1 MCLAPWLS
9 LASAVCSHFYHRPLR
24 TYFKDRLTRFKFTFY
39 IVQLLSGIGSHPN
52 LKARKIKLGFE
63 DPLIRAYESFG
74 ENMLLLQC
82 RNTTSLPKPCD
93 LVRNVK
99 MGLLVFLGL
108 LGVSAAMPF
117 QMPMPRMPGF
127 SSKSEEMMRYNQFN
141 FMNGPPMM
149 PMGPYGN
156 GLPMPP
162 HMPPQYPPYQMPMWP
177 PPVPNGWQQPPMPN
191 FPSKTDQTQE
201 TAKPNQTN
209 PQEPQPQKQPLKEP
223 PNEAARA
230 KDEAQPPQPFPP
242 FGNGL
247 YPYQQPPWPIPQRG
261 PPTGFA
267 RPKFSNEEGNPYYAY
282 FGYHGFGGRPYYS
295 EEMFEDY
302 EKPKEKDPP
311 KPEDPPPDDP
321 PPEAST
327 NSTAP
332 DANATQSIPGGSQ
345 GGNDTSPIGNTG
357 LGPNAGDNP
366 TVQNGVFPLPKV
378 NVSGQGVPKNQI
390 PWRPSQPNI
399 YENYPYPNYPS
410 ERQWQTTGT
419 QGPRQN
425 GPAYRNPQVQ
435 RRPQWN
441 SFAWEGKQTTR
452 PGNPT
457 YHKPS
462 PPTSGVNYPNYAGN
476 PVNFGRKL
484 PEPKKPFMGANPVSN
499 KPFMGAN
506 PATNKPFMGANPAA
520 NKPSLATNPAANKPF
535 MGTNPAA
542 NKPSIGTNAASN
554 KPFGRNNAA
563 ANKPFVGTNPSSNK
577 PFGGA
582 NAASN
587 KPFGGANAASNKPF
601 GGVNA
606 ASNKPF
612 GGVNA
617 ASNKPFV
624 RSNQASNKPFGRANV
639 ASVGPKQVT
648 VSHNM
653 KTQNPKE
660 KSLGQKERTVTPTK
674 DTSNPWRTS
683 RQYGI
688 NNPNYNLPR
697 SEGNM
702 VGPNF
707 NSFDQQENSYFSR
720 GESKT
725 VPSPNIQIQ
734 SQNLPKG
741 IALEPRR
748 TPFQSET
755 KKPELKHS
763 THQPAYPKKIPS
775 PTREHFPAER
785 NTWNHQ
791 KNLPPLKKNH
801 GRQEENLLHPSYG
814 SRGNV
819 FYHEYTNPYPN
830 EKSPYI
836 RNSPW
841 DKKVG
846 SPSTMMRPESPQYT
860 MTSLDQKETEQYNE
874 EDPIDPNEDESFPG
888 QSRWGD
894 EELNFKG
901 NPTVRQY
908 EGEQY
913 ASTLAKEYLPYSLS
927 NPPKPSEDF
936 PYSDFYPWN
945 PHETFPIY
953 NPGPTIAPPVDPRSY
968 YVNNAIGQEEST
980 LFPSWTSWDHRN
992 QAERQKESEPYFNRN
1007 VWDQSTNLHKSNM
1020 PNHPYSTTSPAGFPK
1035 DPTWLDGENL
1045 NYDLQIT
1052 SLSPPEREQLAF
1064 PDFMP
1069 QSYPSGQNEAH
1080 LFHQSQRG
1088 SCCIGGST
1096 GHKDN
1101 VLALQDYTSSYGL
1114 PPRKNQETSPV
1125 YTESSYTKYA
1135 RPNVS
1140 PASILPSQRNI
1151 SENKLTAES
1160 SNPSPFGDGVPTGR
1174 RNTPYSGKN
1183 QPETGITAF
1192 SEVSSSQ
1199 PKNTPCLKSDLGGD
1213 RRDVL
1218 KQFFEGSQLSER
1230 TAGLTPE
1237 QLVIGAPDK
1246 GSGPD
1251 STQSKVQGNEGER
1264 QQQRPP
1270 TILKLPCFGS
1280 KLAKF
1285 HSSTTGP
1292 PTNDG
1297 RPSLLNGALSTPT
1310 ESPNTLAG
1318 IATKEQ
1324 FKSINVDQL
1333 NADEH
1338 TTLESFQGTSPE
1350 DQAQGCLLLQA

>member
-1 MCLAPWLS
+1 
-9 LASAVCSHFYHRPLR
+9 
-24 TYFKDRLTRFKFTFY
+24 
-39 IVQLLSGIGSHPN
+39 
-52 LKARKIKLGFE
+52 
-63 DPLIRAYESFG
+63 
-74 ENMLLLQC
+74 MLLLQC
-82 RNTTSLPKPCD
+82 RNPTSPPKPCG
-93 LVRNVK
+93 LVPNVK
-99 MGLLVFLGL
+99 MSLLVFLGL

-141 FMNGPPMM
+141 FMNAPPMM

-156 GLPMPP
+156 GMPMPP

-230 KDEAQPPQPFPP
+230 KDDAQPPQPFPP

-247 YPYQQPPWPIPQRG
+247 YPYPQPPWPIPQRG
-261 PPTGFA
+261 PPTAFG
-267 RPKFSNEEGNPYYAY
+267 RPKFSNEEGNPYYAF

-327 NSTAP
+327 NSTVP
-332 DANATQSIPGGSQ
+332 DANATQSIPE

-357 LGPNAGDNP
+357 PGPNAGNNP
-366 TVQNGVFPLPKV
+366 TVQNGVFPPPKV
-378 NVSGQGVPKNQI
+378 NVSGQGVPKSQI

-425 GPAYRNPQVQ
+425 GPGYRNPQVE
-435 RRPQWN
+435 RGPQWN
-441 SFAWEGKQTTR
+441 SFAWEGKQATR

-457 YHKPS
+457 YGKPPS
-462 PPTSGVNYPNYAGN
+462 PTSGVNYAGN
-476 PVNFGRKL
+476 PVHFGRNL
-484 PEPKKPFMGANPVSN
+484 PGPNKPFVGANPASN
-499 KPFMGAN
+499 KPFVGAN
-506 PATNKPFMGANPAA
+506 PASNKPFVGANPASNKPFVGANPASNKPFVGANPASNKPYVGANPASNKPFIGANPAA
-520 NKPSLATNPAANKPF
+520 NKPSI
-535 MGTNPAA
+535 GTNPAA
-542 NKPSIGTNAASN
+542 NKPSIGTNPAAN
-554 KPFGRNNAA
+554 KPFVRNNVG
-563 ANKPFVGTNPSSNK
+563 ANKPFVGTNPSSNQ
-577 PFGGA
+577 PFL
-582 NAASN
+582 
-587 KPFGGANAASNKPF
+587 
-601 GGVNA
+601 
-606 ASNKPF
+606 
-612 GGVNA
+612 
-617 ASNKPFV
+617 
-624 RSNQASNKPFGRANV
+624 RSNQASNKPFMRSNQASNKPFVGTNV

-674 DTSNPWRTS
+674 DASNPWRS
-683 RQYGI
+683 AKQYGI

-697 SEGNM
+697 SEGSM

-707 NSFDQQENSYFSR
+707 NSFDQQENSYFSK
-720 GESKT
+720 GASKR

-755 KKPELKHS
+755 KKPELKHG

-775 PTREHFPAER
+775 PTRKHFPAER
-785 NTWNHQ
+785 NTWNRQ
-791 KNLPPLKKNH
+791 KILPPLKEDY
-801 GRQEENLLHPSYG
+801 GRQDENLRHPSYG
-814 SRGNV
+814 SRGNI
-819 FYHEYTNPYPN
+819 FYHEYTNPYHN
-830 EKSPYI
+830 EKSQYI
-836 RNSPW
+836 KSNPW
-841 DKKVG
+841 DKS
-846 SPSTMMRPESPQYT
+846 SPSTMMRPENPQYT

-894 EELNFKG
+894 EEMNFKG

-908 EGEQY
+908 EGEHY

-936 PYSDFYPWN
+936 PYSEFYPWN
-945 PHETFPIY
+945 PQETFPIY

-1007 VWDQSTNLHKSNM
+1007 VWDQSINLHKSNI
-1020 PNHPYSTTSPAGFPK
+1020 PNHPYSTTSPARFPK
-1035 DPTWLDGENL
+1035 DPTWFEGENL

-1064 PDFMP
+1064 PDFLP
-1069 QSYPSGQNEAH
+1069 QSYPTGQNEAH

-1125 YTESSYTKYA
+1125 HTESSYIKYA

-1160 SNPSPFGDGVPTGR
+1160 PNPSPFGDGVPTVR
-1174 RNTPYSGKN
+1174 KNTPYSGKN
-1183 QPETGITAF
+1183 QLETGIVAF
-1192 SEVSSSQ
+1192 SEASSSQ

-1237 QLVIGAPDK
+1237 QLVIGIPDK

-1251 STQSKVQGNEGER
+1251 SIQSEVQGKEGEM

-1270 TILKLPCFGS
+1270 TIMKLPCFGS
-1280 KLAKF
+1280 NSKF

-1292 PTNDG
+1292 PINNR
-1297 RPSLLNGALSTPT
+1297 RPTLLNGALSTPT
-1310 ESPNTLAG
+1310 ESPNTLVG
-1318 IATKEQ
+1318 LATREQ
-1324 FKSINVDQL
+1324 LKSINVDKL

-1338 TTLESFQGTSPE
+1338 TTLESFQGTSPQ
-1350 DQAQGCLLLQA
+1350 DQGCLLLQA

>member
-1 MCLAPWLS
+1 
-9 LASAVCSHFYHRPLR
+9 
-24 TYFKDRLTRFKFTFY
+24 
-39 IVQLLSGIGSHPN
+39 
-52 LKARKIKLGFE
+52 
-63 DPLIRAYESFG
+63 
-74 ENMLLLQC
+74 MLLLQC
-82 RNTTSLPKPCD
+82 RNTTSPPKPCN
-93 LVRNVK
+93 LVPNVK

-108 LGVSAAMPF
+108 LGVSAAMP
-117 QMPMPRMPGF
+117 MPMPRMPGF

-141 FMNGPPMM
+141 FMNAPPMM

-156 GLPMPP
+156 GMPMPPHMPP

-177 PPVPNGWQQPPMPN
+177 PPMPNGWQQPPMPN

-209 PQEPQPQKQPLKEP
+209 AQEPQPQKQPLKEP

-230 KDEAQPPQPFPP
+230 KDEAQPPQPFP

-261 PPTGFA
+261 PPTAFG

-327 NSTAP
+327 NSTVP
-332 DANATQSIPGGSQ
+332 EANATQSIPGGSQ

-357 LGPNAGDNP
+357 PGPNAGSNP

-378 NVSGQGVPKNQI
+378 NVSGQGVPKNKI

-399 YENYPYPNYPS
+399 YENYPYPNYPL

-419 QGPRQN
+419 QGPKQN
-425 GPAYRNPQVQ
+425 GPGYRNPQVQ
-435 RRPQWN
+435 KGPQWN
-441 SFAWEGKQTTR
+441 SFAWEGKQATR
-452 PGNPT
+452 PGNPA
-457 YHKPS
+457 YHKTS

-484 PEPKKPFMGANPVSN
+484 PGPN
-499 KPFMGAN
+499 
-506 PATNKPFMGANPAA
+506 
-520 NKPSLATNPAANKPF
+520 
-535 MGTNPAA
+535 
-542 NKPSIGTNAASN
+542 
-554 KPFGRNNAA
+554 R
-563 ANKPFVGTNPSSNK
+563 PFVGTN
-577 PFGGA
+577 
-582 NAASN
+582 
-587 KPFGGANAASNKPF
+587 
-601 GGVNA
+601 
-606 ASNKPF
+606 
-612 GGVNA
+612 
-617 ASNKPFV
+617 
-624 RSNQASNKPFGRANV
+624 V
-639 ASVGPKQVT
+639 APVGPKQVT

-683 RQYGI
+683 KQYGI

-697 SEGNM
+697 SEGSM

-720 GESKT
+720 GDSKR
-725 VPSPNIQIQ
+725 VPSPKIQIKN
-734 SQNLPKG
+734 QNLPKG

-748 TPFQSET
+748 TPFKSET

-775 PTREHFPAER
+775 PTREHFPEER

-791 KNLPPLKKNH
+791 KILPPLKEDH

-814 SRGNV
+814 SRGNI

-830 EKSPYI
+830 ENSPYI
-836 RNSPW
+836 RSNPW
-841 DKKVG
+841 DTRAG
-846 SPSTMMRPESPQYT
+846 SPSTMMHPENPQYT

-894 EELNFKG
+894 EELSFKG

-913 ASTLAKEYLPYSLS
+913 ASTLAKKYLPYSLS
-927 NPPKPSEDF
+927 NPPKASEDF
-936 PYSDFYPWN
+936 PYSEFYPWN

-980 LFPSWTSWDHRN
+980 LFPSWTSWDHRS
-992 QAERQKESEPYFNRN
+992 QAERQKESEPSFNRN
-1007 VWDQSTNLHKSNM
+1007 VLDQSMNSHKSNI

-1035 DPTWLDGENL
+1035 DPTWLEGENL

-1052 SLSPPEREQLAF
+1052 SLSPSEREQLAF
-1064 PDFMP
+1064 PDFMS
-1069 QSYPSGQNEAH
+1069 QSYPTGQNEAH

-1101 VLALQDYTSSYGL
+1101 VLALHDYTSSYGL
-1114 PPRKNQETSPV
+1114 PPRKNQEPSPV

-1160 SNPSPFGDGVPTGR
+1160 PNPSPFGESVPTVKI
-1174 RNTPYSGKN
+1174 NTPYSGKN
-1183 QPETGITAF
+1183 QLETGIMAF
-1192 SEVSSSQ
+1192 SEASSSQ

-1218 KQFFEGSQLSER
+1218 KQFFEGSQLGER
-1230 TAGLTPE
+1230 TASLTPE
-1237 QLVIGAPDK
+1237 QLVIGIPDK
-1246 GSGPD
+1246 DSAPGSM
-1251 STQSKVQGNEGER
+1251 QSEVQGNDGEM

-1280 KLAKF
+1280 KLTKI

-1292 PTNDG
+1292 PTNNG

-1310 ESPNTLAG
+1310 ESPNTLVG
-1318 IATKEQ
+1318 LATSEQ

-1338 TTLESFQGTSPE
+1338 TTLESFQGTSLQ

>member
-1 MCLAPWLS
+1 
-9 LASAVCSHFYHRPLR
+9 
-24 TYFKDRLTRFKFTFY
+24 
-39 IVQLLSGIGSHPN
+39 
-52 LKARKIKLGFE
+52 
-63 DPLIRAYESFG
+63 
-74 ENMLLLQC
+74 
-82 RNTTSLPKPCD
+82 
-93 LVRNVK
+93 
-99 MGLLVFLGL
+99 
-108 LGVSAAMPF
+108 
-117 QMPMPRMPGF
+117 
-127 SSKSEEMMRYNQFN
+127 
-141 FMNGPPMM
+141 
-149 PMGPYGN
+149 
-156 GLPMPP
+156 
-162 HMPPQYPPYQMPMWP
+162 
-177 PPVPNGWQQPPMPN
+177 
-191 FPSKTDQTQE
+191 
-201 TAKPNQTN
+201 
-209 PQEPQPQKQPLKEP
+209 
-223 PNEAARA
+223 
-230 KDEAQPPQPFPP
+230 
-242 FGNGL
+242 
-247 YPYQQPPWPIPQRG
+247 
-261 PPTGFA
+261 
-267 RPKFSNEEGNPYYAY
+267 
-282 FGYHGFGGRPYYS
+282 
-295 EEMFEDY
+295 MFEDY

-327 NSTAP
+327 NSTVP
-332 DANATQSIPGGSQ
+332 DANATQSIPGVSQ
-345 GGNDTSPIGNTG
+345 GVNDTSPIGSTG
-357 LGPNAGDNP
+357 PVPNAENNP

-378 NVSGQGVPKNQI
+378 NVSGQGVLKNQI

-419 QGPRQN
+419 QRPKQN
-425 GPAYRNPQVQ
+425 GPGYRNPQVQ
-435 RRPQWN
+435 RGPQWN
-441 SFAWEGKQTTR
+441 SFAWEGKQATR

-462 PPTSGVNYPNYAGN
+462 PPTSGVNYPNFAGN
-476 PVNFGRKL
+476 SVNFGRKL
-484 PEPKKPFMGANPVSN
+484 PGPN
-499 KPFMGAN
+499 
-506 PATNKPFMGANPAA
+506 
-520 NKPSLATNPAANKPF
+520 
-535 MGTNPAA
+535 
-542 NKPSIGTNAASN
+542 
-554 KPFGRNNAA
+554 R
-563 ANKPFVGTNPSSNK
+563 PFVGI
-577 PFGGA
+577 
-582 NAASN
+582 
-587 KPFGGANAASNKPF
+587 
-601 GGVNA
+601 
-606 ASNKPF
+606 
-612 GGVNA
+612 
-617 ASNKPFV
+617 
-624 RSNQASNKPFGRANV
+624 NV

-683 RQYGI
+683 KQYGT
-688 NNPNYNLPR
+688 NNPNYNWPG
-697 SEGNM
+697 SEGSI
-702 VGPNF
+702 VGPKF

-720 GESKT
+720 GDSKR

-755 KKPELKHS
+755 KKSELKHS
-763 THQPAYPKKIPS
+763 AHQPAYPKKIPS
-775 PTREHFPAER
+775 PTREHFPAGR
-785 NTWNHQ
+785 KTWNHQ
-791 KNLPPLKKNH
+791 KILPPLKEDH
-801 GRQEENLLHPSYG
+801 GRHEDNLLHPSYG
-814 SRGNV
+814 SRGNI
-819 FYHEYTNPYPN
+819 FYHEYTNPYPS
-830 EKSPYI
+830 EKSQYI
-836 RNSPW
+836 RSNPW
-841 DKKVG
+841 DKRVG
-846 SPSTMMRPESPQYT
+846 SPSTMMQPQNPQYT

-936 PYSDFYPWN
+936 PYSEFYPWN

-992 QAERQKESEPYFNRN
+992 QAERQKESESYFNRN
-1007 VWDQSTNLHKSNM
+1007 VWDQSMNLHKSNI

-1035 DPTWLDGENL
+1035 DPTWLEGENL
-1045 NYDLQIT
+1045 NYDLQIP

-1069 QSYPSGQNEAH
+1069 QSYPTGQNEAH

-1125 YTESSYTKYA
+1125 YAESSYTKYA
-1135 RPNVS
+1135 RPKVS

-1160 SNPSPFGDGVPTGR
+1160 PNPSQFGEGVPTVR
-1174 RNTPYSGKN
+1174 RNTPHSGKN
-1183 QPETGITAF
+1183 QLETGIMAF
-1192 SEVSSSQ
+1192 SEASSPQ
-1199 PKNTPCLKSDLGGD
+1199 PKSTPCLKSDLGGD

-1237 QLVIGAPDK
+1237 QLVIGTPDK

-1251 STQSKVQGNEGER
+1251 SIQSEGQGNEGEV

-1270 TILKLPCFGS
+1270 TVLKLPCFDS

-1292 PTNDG
+1292 PTNNG
-1297 RPSLLNGALSTPT
+1297 RPSLLNGALSKPT
-1310 ESPNTLAG
+1310 ESPNTLVG
-1318 IATKEQ
+1318 LATREQ

-1338 TTLESFQGTSPE
+1338 TTLESFQGTNPQ
-1350 DQAQGCLLLQA
+1350 DQEHGCLLLQA

>member
-1 MCLAPWLS
+1 
-9 LASAVCSHFYHRPLR
+9 
-24 TYFKDRLTRFKFTFY
+24 
-39 IVQLLSGIGSHPN
+39 
-52 LKARKIKLGFE
+52 
-63 DPLIRAYESFG
+63 
-74 ENMLLLQC
+74 MLLLQC

-108 LGVSAAMPF
+108 LGVSAAMP
-117 QMPMPRMPGF
+117 MPMPRMPGF

-267 RPKFSNEEGNPYYAY
+267 RPKFSNEEGGNPYYAY

-484 PEPKKPFMGANPVSN
+484 
-499 KPFMGAN
+499 
-506 PATNKPFMGANPAA
+506 
-520 NKPSLATNPAANKPF
+520 
-535 MGTNPAA
+535 
-542 NKPSIGTNAASN
+542 
-554 KPFGRNNAA
+554 
-563 ANKPFVGTNPSSNK
+563 
-577 PFGGA
+577 
-582 NAASN
+582 
-587 KPFGGANAASNKPF
+587 
-601 GGVNA
+601 
-606 ASNKPF
+606 
-612 GGVNA
+612 
-617 ASNKPFV
+617 
-624 RSNQASNKPFGRANV
+624 NQASNKPFGRANV

>member
-9 LASAVCSHFYHRPLR
+9 VASAVCSHFYHRLLR

-52 LKARKIKLGFE
+52 LKAPKIKLDCE

-82 RNTTSLPKPCD
+82 RNTASPPKPCD
-93 LVRNVK
+93 MVK
-99 MGLLVFLGL
+99 MSLLVFLGL
-108 LGVSAAMPF
+108 LGVSAAMP
-117 QMPMPRMPGF
+117 MPMPRMPGF

-141 FMNGPPMM
+141 FMNAPPMM
-149 PMGPYGN
+149 HMGPWQN

-191 FPSKTDQTQE
+191 FPSKTEQTQE
-201 TAKPNQTN
+201 TAKPNQTD

-247 YPYQQPPWPIPQRG
+247 YPYQQPPWPIPQTG
-261 PPTGFA
+261 PPTGFG

-327 NSTAP
+327 NSTVP
-332 DANATQSIPGGSQ
+332 DANATQSIPGGGQ
-345 GGNDTSPIGNTG
+345 GGNDSSPVGNTG
-357 LGPNAGDNP
+357 PGPNAGNNP
-366 TVQNGVFPLPKV
+366 TVLNGVFPLPKV

-410 ERQWQTTGT
+410 ERQWQTTDT
-419 QGPRQN
+419 QGPKQN
-425 GPAYRNPQVQ
+425 GPGYQNPQIQ
-435 RRPQWN
+435 RGPQWN
-441 SFAWEGKQTTR
+441 SFAWEGKQATTH

-457 YHKPS
+457 YP
-462 PPTSGVNYPNYAGN
+462 
-476 PVNFGRKL
+476 
-484 PEPKKPFMGANPVSN
+484 
-499 KPFMGAN
+499 
-506 PATNKPFMGANPAA
+506 
-520 NKPSLATNPAANKPF
+520 
-535 MGTNPAA
+535 
-542 NKPSIGTNAASN
+542 
-554 KPFGRNNAA
+554 
-563 ANKPFVGTNPSSNK
+563 NKPFVGTNPASNK
-577 PFGGA
+577 PFVRSNHASNKPFVGA

-587 KPFGGANAASNKPF
+587 KPFVGT
-601 GGVNA
+601 
-606 ASNKPF
+606 
-612 GGVNA
+612 
-617 ASNKPFV
+617 
-624 RSNQASNKPFGRANV
+624 NV
-639 ASVGPKQVT
+639 PSVGPKQVT

-674 DTSNPWRTS
+674 DTGNPWRS
-683 RQYGI
+683 SKQYGI
-688 NNPNYNLPR
+688 NNPNYNLPHP
-697 SEGNM
+697 EGSM

-707 NSFDQQENSYFSR
+707 NSFDQQENTYFSR
-720 GESKT
+720 GDSRK
-725 VPSPNIQIQ
+725 VASPNRQIQ

-748 TPFQSET
+748 TPFESET
-755 KKPELKHS
+755 KRPELKHS
-763 THQPAYPKKIPS
+763 TNMPVYPKKNPS
-775 PTREHFPAER
+775 PTRGHFPAGR
-785 NTWNHQ
+785 NNWNHQ
-791 KNLPPLKKNH
+791 KTLPPLKEGH
-801 GRQEENLLHPSYG
+801 GRKEENLRHPPYG

-819 FYHEYTNPYPN
+819 FYHEYNNPYPN
-830 EKSPYI
+830 EKSPYL
-836 RNSPW
+836 RGNTW
-841 DKKVG
+841 DKRISTPG
-846 SPSTMMRPESPQYT
+846 TMMQPENPQYT
-860 MTSLDQKETEQYNE
+860 MSSLDQKETEQYNE

-894 EELNFKG
+894 DELSFKG
-901 NPTVRQY
+901 NPTLRQY

-913 ASTLAKEYLPYSLS
+913 TSTLAKEYLPYSLS

-936 PYSDFYPWN
+936 PYSEFYPWN

-968 YVNNAIGQEEST
+968 YVNNAVGQEEST

-1007 VWDQSTNLHKSNM
+1007 VWDQSMSLHKSNIQN

-1035 DPTWLDGENL
+1035 DPTWLEGENL

-1052 SLSPPEREQLAF
+1052 SLSQPEREQLAF
-1064 PDFMP
+1064 PDLRP
-1069 QSYPSGQNEAH
+1069 QSYPTGQNEDH

-1096 GHKDN
+1096 GHKEN
-1101 VLALQDYTSSYGL
+1101 VLALHDYTSSYGL
-1114 PPRKNQETSPV
+1114 PPRKTQEISPV
-1125 YTESSYTKYA
+1125 HTESSYTKYA
-1135 RPNVS
+1135 KPNVS
-1140 PASILPSQRNI
+1140 PASILPNQRNI

-1160 SNPSPFGDGVPTGR
+1160 PNPSPFGDDVPTVR
-1174 RNTPYSGKN
+1174 KNTPNSGKN
-1183 QPETGITAF
+1183 QLETGIIAL
-1192 SEVSSSQ
+1192 SEASSSQ
-1199 PKNTPCLKSDLGGD
+1199 PKNTACLKSDLGGD

-1218 KQFFEGSQLSER
+1218 KQFFEGTQLGER

-1237 QLVIGAPDK
+1237 QLVIGSPDK

-1251 STQSKVQGNEGER
+1251 GTHSEVQGSEGEM

-1270 TILKLPCFGS
+1270 TIRKLPCFGS
-1280 KLAKF
+1280 KLAKL
-1285 HSSTTGP
+1285 HSSSTGP
-1292 PTNDG
+1292 PTNNG
-1297 RPSLLNGALSTPT
+1297 GPSLPNGALSTPT
-1310 ESPNTLAG
+1310 ESPDTLVG
-1318 IATKEQ
+1318 LATREQ

-1333 NADEH
+1333 NADGH
-1338 TTLESFQGTSPE
+1338 TTLESFQDTSQQ
-1350 DQAQGCLLLQA
+1350 DQAHGCLLLQA